1 MAMKKKKGLPSA
13 YAEATKDQRFAGT
26 FEVFV
31 PVEGRVKP
39 QRVPLQ
45 FDSKPA
51 AESWIFSPEGEA
63 RITEILRGAQK

>member
-1 MAMKKKKGLPSA
+1 MAMKKKKGPPPA

-31 PVEGRVKP
+31 PVEGRVRPHK
-39 QRVPLQ
+39 VPMQ
-45 FDSKPA
+45 FDSKHA

-63 RITEILRGAQK
+63 EIAGIQRGAGK

>member
-1 MAMKKKKGLPSA
+1 MAMKKKKGLPPA

-31 PVEGRVKP
+31 AVEGRVKP

-45 FDSKPA
+45 FDSKSA
-51 AESWIFSPEGEA
+51 AEIWIFSPEGEA
-63 RITEILRGAQK
+63 KIAEIRART